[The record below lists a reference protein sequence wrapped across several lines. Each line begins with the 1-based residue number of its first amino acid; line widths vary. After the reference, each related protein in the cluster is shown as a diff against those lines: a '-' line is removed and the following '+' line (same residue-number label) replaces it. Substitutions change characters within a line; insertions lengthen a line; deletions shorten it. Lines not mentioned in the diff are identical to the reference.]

1 VKIAGVVV
9 LYNPSEDVYRNILSY
24 IDQVSKLYVVDN
36 STVIRRDVVN
46 RITTHTNAVYLSAN
60 GNKGIGYAL
69 NIGASNAA
77 REGYDLL
84 LTMDQD
90 TKLFP
95 GYVSALV
102 KHVDASTGIVA
113 PWYKGSMRTNQDTEE
128 VMYAMT
134 SGNLLKIDA
143 WTKAGDFKSEFFID
157 HIDHEYGL
165 RLNSKGSKVLQI
177 NTVELDHKPGVTH
190 TWSFLG
196 LRFHY
201 VIHSPERNYYF
212 TRNGLYVSDMYR
224 GTKWNF
230 GSIFRKLLLKNILKA
245 IVHRD
250 QRGRRMQLIWR
261 GYKDYRKNK
270 TGKLDE
276 TGNTR

>member
-9 LYNPSEDVYRNILSY
+9 LYNPSEDVYQNILSY

-36 STVIRRDVVN
+36 STVVSGEIVD
-46 RITTHTNAVYLSAN
+46 RITTHANAVYLSAN

-69 NIGASNAA
+69 NAGASSAA
-77 REGYDLL
+77 KEGYDLL

-95 GYVSALV
+95 GYVSALM
-102 KHVDASTGIVA
+102 KYIDSSTGIVA
-113 PWYKGSMRTNQDTEE
+113 PWYKGSAKSNNPTDE

-134 SGNLLKIDA
+134 SGNLLNITA
-143 WTKAGDFKSEFFID
+143 WSKAGDFKAEFFID

-165 RLNSKGSKVLQI
+165 RLNSKGFRVLQV
-177 NTVELDHKPGVTH
+177 NTVELDHRPGTTH
-190 TWSFLG
+190 AWALPG

-212 TRNGLYVSDMYR
+212 TRNGFYVSKMYR
-224 GTKWNF
+224 DTKWNF
-230 GSIFRKLLLKNILKA
+230 RPFFMRLLWKNIVKA

-250 QRGRRMQLIWR
+250 QRRRRIELMWK